1 MKRKAFTLIELL
13 IVVAIIAILAAIA
26 IPNFLN
32 AQIRA
37 KVARSQADINSITGA
52 VLAYRV
58 DNNKIPY
65 VDPGSGTTLMIKY
78 IHLSTI
84 RSLTTPVSYINTGQL
99 FSPFSAYK
107 GYYYHNWEYLIENPI
122 AITMSYNNRETLEQP
137 AWMLS
142 TIGPNNENPYDA
154 LDAGNQGGKHILWHD
169 YNPSNGVTSRGLIQQ
184 HGK

>member
-37 KVARSQADINSITGA
+37 KVARSQADINSISGA

-65 VDPGSGTTLMIKY
+65 VDPGSGSTLMIKY

-84 RSLTTPVSYINTGQL
+84 HSLTTPVSYINTSQL

-137 AWMLS
+137 AGCFPPSVQTMKIHTTRS
-142 TIGPNNENPYDA
+142 MREIKAENTSSGTITTHPT
-154 LDAGNQGGKHILWHD
+154 
-169 YNPSNGVTSRGLIQQ
+169 VSRAAA
-184 HGK
+184 